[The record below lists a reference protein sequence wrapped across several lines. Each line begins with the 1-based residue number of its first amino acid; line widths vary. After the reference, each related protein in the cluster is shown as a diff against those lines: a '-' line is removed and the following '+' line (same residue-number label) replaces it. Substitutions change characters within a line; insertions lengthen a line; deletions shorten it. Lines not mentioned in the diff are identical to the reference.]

1 MDFVLFQKEIEKHF
15 LSKGWDKNIV
25 HNNIYYSKNYNNYVI
40 NTKNKYLFDDALLFQ
55 KLNDVFNSYE
65 IHYRCCDSLLNN
77 DGNTDFLIAGLQ
89 LVESY
94 LLNKK
99 ELEKKSLWLLQPV
112 IRLNNLS
119 LCGSEDG
126 YLSSFINICTI
137 DVETD
142 IYEYISRLE
151 QWISI
156 LSYLSLHVSGL
167 KLVLKDKTTAFD
179 GVGVEFQYKGIDLG
193 QANIYEINSDNHKKY
208 VSDFGFGYERLLWI
222 LNGSKN
228 FYAPIFPNYEVINNN
243 FQYNDRL
250 RTFTLLVLS
259 GIIPAANGI
268 NGKVRKIINSC
279 FEMCNNCDCNMLF
292 AIEYYYNYYKKFI
305 VPKYDLNTVIKIF
318 LEEYNNYIKRFLCV
332 SNGINNYSNKS
343 LDEVC
348 KKLILKNI

>member
-1 MDFVLFQKEIEKHF
+1 M
-15 LSKGWDKNIV
+15 
-25 HNNIYYSKNYNNYVI
+25 
-40 NTKNKYLFDDALLFQ
+40 
-55 KLNDVFNSYE
+55 
-65 IHYRCCDSLLNN
+65 
-77 DGNTDFLIAGLQ
+77 
-89 LVESY
+89 
-94 LLNKK
+94 
-99 ELEKKSLWLLQPV
+99 
-112 IRLNNLS
+112 
-119 LCGSEDG
+119 
-126 YLSSFINICTI
+126 SSFINICTI

-156 LSYLSLHVSGL
+156 LSYLSLHISGL
-167 KLVLKDKTTAFD
+167 KLVLKNKTTVFD

-193 QANIYEINSDNHKKY
+193 QANIYEINSENHKKY

-222 LNGSKN
+222 LNGNKN
-228 FYAPIFPNYEVINNN
+228 FYVPIFPNYEVIKKN

-279 FEMCNNCDCNMLF
+279 FEMCNNYDCNMLF

-332 SNGINNYSNKS
+332 SNCINNYSNKS